1 MNPVEII
8 ITDSHPI
15 VQEGLRYLL
24 KDEPDILIVG
34 AADTGEHGI
43 ELARQMN
50 PDVMLLDLALPDIS
64 GFDVIRTV
72 KQSGLKTQIV
82 DFTVYEVA
90 AYAAEA
96 MKAGA
101 LGYVLK
107 SGAGYEL
114 SEAIRAVIRGRQ
126 YVSPG
131 IVVDSGAVPEKPI
144 KTRGID
150 SLTPREIEILQWTV
164 DGLTAIDIARRQGI
178 SERTV
183 QTHRANIM
191 RKLGV
196 HSRRE
201 LLLVAVQGGLFTK
214 QPSS

>member
-82 DFTVYEVA
+82 VFTVYEVA